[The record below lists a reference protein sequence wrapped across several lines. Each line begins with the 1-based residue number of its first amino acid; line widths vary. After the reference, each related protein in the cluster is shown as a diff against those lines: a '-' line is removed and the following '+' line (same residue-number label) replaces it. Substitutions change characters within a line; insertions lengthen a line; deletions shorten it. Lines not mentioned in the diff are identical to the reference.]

1 MYGRRHSEE
10 ALAKMRGPRGKFSAE
25 SRARMSAAHAGVPK
39 SASHRAS
46 LSVALRG
53 RKFSEE
59 WRARISDGLRG
70 QSLSPEHRAKLG
82 AIRRG
87 RPLGPRSPEHTAKL
101 AGPNHWNWRG
111 GRPQDRGGFFYIAW
125 KRAVHRR
132 DANTCQMCGATEL
145 KGINRQADHIAP
157 WRDFPEL
164 RYDVANGRTLCKP
177 CHIKHSGPQV
187 REMIRRARLSGN
199 APQLGASR
207 IEQQS
212 A

>member
-1 MYGRRHSEE
+1 MYGKRHSEE

-25 SRARMSAAHAGVPK
+25 SRARMSAAHIGLPV
-39 SASHRAS
+39 SASHRAA
-46 LSVALRG
+46 LSAALRG

-70 QSLSPEHRAKLG
+70 RPLSAETRAKIG
-82 AIRRG
+82 AIHRG
-87 RPLGPRSPEHTAKL
+87 RTLGPRSPEHTAKL

-125 KRAVHRR
+125 KRAVHKR
-132 DANTCQMCGATEL
+132 DDNTCQMCGAAGL
-145 KGINRQADHIAP
+145 AGLNRQADHIAS

-187 REMIRRARLSGN
+187 REMIRRTRLSGN
-199 APQLGASR
+199 APQRAAKR
-207 IEQQS
+207 IGMQS